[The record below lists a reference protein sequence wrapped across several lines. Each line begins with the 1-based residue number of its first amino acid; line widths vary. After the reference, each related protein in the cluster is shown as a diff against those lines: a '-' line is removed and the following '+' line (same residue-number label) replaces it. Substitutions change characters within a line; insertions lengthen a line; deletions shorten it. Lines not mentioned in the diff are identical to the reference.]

1 MLGHGL
7 SDFQR
12 NCLEISMRLVIY
24 LKKKKKICMLIDLV
38 LAFVLFVHL
47 ALSKCLLQTK

>member
-12 NCLEISMRLVIY
+12 NCLEISVRCVIY
-24 LKKKKKICMLIDLV
+24 FKKKKASILIDLV
-38 LAFVLFVHL
+38 LAFLLFVHL
-47 ALSKCLLQTK
+47 ALSKCLRQTK